1 MGKDS
6 SLIRVGKNTKVS
18 ALASRILDQVRQSG
32 YVTLET
38 VGAGAVNQAVK
49 AVARARETAEIEGSS
64 LVIVPQLADIPLRHG
79 SQTAVHLT
87 VINISGNVDWL

>member
-6 SLIRVGKNTKVS
+6 SLMRVGKNTKVS
-18 ALASRILDQVRQSG
+18 ALANRILDQVRRSG

-49 AVARARETAEIEGSS
+49 AVARARATAELEGLS
-64 LVIVPQLADIPLRHG
+64 LVIVPQLADIPLGHG
-79 SQTAVHLT
+79 SQTTVHLT
-87 VINISGNVDWL
+87 VIDISGNA